1 MGISFI
7 IFLQR
12 IVGMRKE
19 LPLEGRGLAQIVWS
33 GQTKFLST
41 SSRRSSKP
49 AATGPYGRIRSR
61 NPA

>member
-12 IVGMRKE
+12 IVGMRRE

-33 GQTKFLST
+33 G
-41 SSRRSSKP
+41 
-49 AATGPYGRIRSR
+49 TGTEV
-61 NPA
+61 